1 MPPKTPSELREQIER
16 ANEQPTRAGY
26 TRTAE
31 GLEIPEPKR
40 DELFGALEKASKPPE
55 K

>member
-16 ANEQPTRAGY
+16 ANEEPARPGY

-40 DELFGALEKASKPPE
+40 DELFGALEEVSEPE
-55 K
+55 QK